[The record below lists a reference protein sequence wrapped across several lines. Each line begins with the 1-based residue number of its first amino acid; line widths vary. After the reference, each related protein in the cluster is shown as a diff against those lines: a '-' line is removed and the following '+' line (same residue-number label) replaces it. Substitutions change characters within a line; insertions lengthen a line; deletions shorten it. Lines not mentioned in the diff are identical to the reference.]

1 MGYETPTPIQEQ
13 TAPIL
18 FQGKDLV
25 GQAQTGSGKTTA
37 FGLPMIER
45 VDPDQTQI
53 QGLVLVPTR
62 ELALQVTGE
71 LNRLSAYA
79 GISVVA
85 IYGGEPIAKQFPSVG
100 SRRPRDS
107 RDSG

>member
-18 FQGKDLV
+18 MEGNDLV

-37 FGLPMIER
+37 FGLPMIEK
-45 VDPDQTQI
+45 VDPDQAHI

-71 LNRLSAYA
+71 FNRLSSYA
-79 GISVVA
+79 GVSVVA
-85 IYGGEPIAKQFPSVG
+85 IYGGEPIVRQFRG
-100 SRRPRDS
+100 L
-107 RDSG
+107 G